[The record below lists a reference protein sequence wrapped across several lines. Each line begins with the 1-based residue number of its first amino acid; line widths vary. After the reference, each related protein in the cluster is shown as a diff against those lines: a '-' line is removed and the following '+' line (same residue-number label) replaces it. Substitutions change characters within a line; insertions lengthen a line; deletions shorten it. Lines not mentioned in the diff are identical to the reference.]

1 MLISAN
7 QWESNGKTIM
17 DGEERRTEEYPVP
30 WWSKKMEKNKQ
41 TKQRGS
47 GSEAEGRAKE
57 KAESSESEVKAR
69 MSGTFK
75 TQILEM
81 WKN

>member
-1 MLISAN
+1 
-7 QWESNGKTIM
+7 M

-30 WWSKKMEKNKQ
+30 WCSKKMEKTNKQ

-47 GSEAEGRAKE
+47 ESEAEGRAKE

-69 MSGTFK
+69 MSGTF
-75 TQILEM
+75 TIQILEM
-81 WKN
+81 WKNQARGIFLGLG

>member
-1 MLISAN
+1 MI
-7 QWESNGKTIM
+7 QEDGKKQT
-17 DGEERRTEEYPVP
+17 
-30 WWSKKMEKNKQ
+30 NKQ
-41 TKQRGS
+41 NRGS

>member
-1 MLISAN
+1 MMA
-7 QWESNGKTIM
+7 
-17 DGEERRTEEYPVP
+17 GEERTEEYPVP
-30 WWSKKMEKNKQ
+30 WWSKKMEKK
-41 TKQRGS
+41 KKGS

-57 KAESSESEVKAR
+57 KVESSESEVKAR

>member
-1 MLISAN
+1 MGVEWENNDWWRENWREPSALMI
-7 QWESNGKTIM
+7 QEDGK
-17 DGEERRTEEYPVP
+17 
-30 WWSKKMEKNKQ
+30 KK
-41 TKQRGS
+41 GS

-57 KAESSESEVKAR
+57 KVESSESAVKAR

>member
-1 MLISAN
+1 MGVKWENNDGWWRENWRVPSALMI
-7 QWESNGKTIM
+7 QEDGK
-17 DGEERRTEEYPVP
+17 
-30 WWSKKMEKNKQ
+30 KKK
-41 TKQRGS
+41 GS

-57 KAESSESEVKAR
+57 KVESSESEVKAR

>member
-1 MLISAN
+1 MKRELKST
-7 QWESNGKTIM
+7 QCP
-17 DGEERRTEEYPVP
+17 DDPRR
-30 WWSKKMEKNKQ
+30 WKKKK
-41 TKQRGS
+41 KGS

-57 KAESSESEVKAR
+57 KVESSESEVKAR

>member
-1 MLISAN
+1 MI
-7 QWESNGKTIM
+7 QE
-17 DGEERRTEEYPVP
+17 DGNKQT
-30 WWSKKMEKNKQ
+30 NKQ

>member
-1 MLISAN
+1 MI
-7 QWESNGKTIM
+7 QE
-17 DGEERRTEEYPVP
+17 DGNKQT
-30 WWSKKMEKNKQ
+30 NKQ

-69 MSGTFK
+69 MSGIFK

-81 WKN
+81 LKN